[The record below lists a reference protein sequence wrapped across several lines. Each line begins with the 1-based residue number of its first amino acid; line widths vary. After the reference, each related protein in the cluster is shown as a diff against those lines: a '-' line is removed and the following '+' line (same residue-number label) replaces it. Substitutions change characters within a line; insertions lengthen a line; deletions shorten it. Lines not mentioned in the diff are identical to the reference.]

1 MNSDEVIFGGKSI
14 EVMGKFSKLILGKK
28 VLLYMELR
36 IKGILKVLRE
46 LREGKVY
53 RGLRKYPSVYGDLV
67 MMVDMGVRHE
77 EIEGVI
83 WKSSKYLMG
92 IELEGLR
99 KGCGGEM
106 G

>member
-1 MNSDEVIFGGKSI
+1 MIFGGKGI

-67 MMVDMGVRHE
+67 MMVDMGVMRE
-77 EIEGVI
+77 
-83 WKSSKYLMG
+83 SSKYLMG
-92 IELEGLR
+92 IEVMDIY
-99 KGCGGEM
+99 M
-106 G
+106 GKHLPERRVWGID